1 MYLLHD
7 CSKQVTK
14 ETTFAEKLVDKIF
27 FYSPWELKQV
37 QVRAP

>member
-14 ETTFAEKLVDKIF
+14 ETTFAEKLVGKIF
-27 FYSPWELKQV
+27 FLLTLGTKTG
-37 QVRAP
+37 AG

>member
-7 CSKQVTK
+7 HCKQVTK
-14 ETTFAEKLVDKIF
+14 ETTFAAKLVDKIF
-27 FYSPWELKQV
+27 FYSPWEPKQV

>member
-27 FYSPWELKQV
+27 STHLGD
-37 QVRAP
+37 